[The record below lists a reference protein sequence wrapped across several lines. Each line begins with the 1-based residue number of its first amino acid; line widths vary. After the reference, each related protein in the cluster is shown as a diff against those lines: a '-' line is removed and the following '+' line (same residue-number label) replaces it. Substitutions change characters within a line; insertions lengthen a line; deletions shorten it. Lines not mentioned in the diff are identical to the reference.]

1 MCIGDDVLVLLSKP
15 DDGSDNDRIWEC
27 PIPDCIEHHSRPLNR
42 PAKVA
47 AHIEHC
53 HPELNG
59 KRLDLFVVCYDD
71 ERVTLET
78 PGVRKNGQVLDCSR
92 VEQHSEGPGPTV
104 AKRTR
109 TLRSDQEESNRSAED
124 LIIVESSGKTPMECG
139 VCKRLRSENEQY
151 KSELKAAHAV
161 VDNCRSE
168 LRAVQAELKAAQARN
183 DQNAAF
189 QSFAQDSL
197 RVVGK
202 ALAK

>member
-1 MCIGDDVLVLLSKP
+1 MLVLLSKP
-15 DDGSDNDRIWEC
+15 DAASDNDRIWEC
-27 PIPDCIEHHSRPLNR
+27 PIPDCTKDHSRPLNR
-42 PAKVA
+42 PARVA
-47 AHIEHC
+47 AHIESC

-59 KRLDLFVVCYDD
+59 KRLDLFVVCYND

-78 PGVRKNGQVLDCSR
+78 PGMRKNGQVLDCKR
-92 VEQHSEGPGPTV
+92 VEQQSAGPSAGPTLTNG

-124 LIIVESSGKTPMECG
+124 VIVVESSGKTPMECRG
-139 VCKRLRSENEQY
+139 CMRLRAEMQQY
-151 KSELKAAHAV
+151 KSDLTAAHAE
-161 VDNCRSE
+161 VDRYRSE
-168 LRAVQAELKAAQARN
+168 LSAAQAELKAAQARN